1 MFYLKM
7 STIAQRKKFK
17 HLSFGFITKKNNL
30 TDVQFS
36 FEESNIHQKILLK
49 KRLRCTM
56 ETGKGALETLDSN
69 NAC

>member
-17 HLSFGFITKKNNL
+17 HLSFGFITKKKNL

-49 KRLRCTM
+49 KAPPLHYGDRKRRFRNT
-56 ETGKGALETLDSN
+56 
-69 NAC
+69 

>member
-1 MFYLKM
+1 M

-36 FEESNIHQKILLK
+36 FEETNIHQKNTFEK
-49 KRLRCTM
+49 SASA
-56 ETGKGALETLDSN
+56 ALWGQEKAL
-69 NAC
+69 